1 MSSPEPF
8 RLGVSF
14 HSFTNEY
21 CSFKVSFEDMMQW
34 ATQLGG
40 GVEIVG
46 PSHHRGFPEV
56 SDEFERVFKSSIERN
71 GLTPTSYGSYAD
83 PFMLPDRDLSEDE
96 MVEYTIPQIKGA
108 AKLGFP
114 VVRLQYF
121 VYPVIERLL
130 PYAEKHDVKLGYELH
145 VPLMIEAPL
154 TQELIHQVERIS
166 SPHLGLIPDMG
177 IFAHSVPAFAIAGA
191 EVRGVDREIVARAV
205 ELWNAQTAM
214 TDALSELQRLGLQ
227 KNQIVAVE
235 RFWGSFGHSQPE
247 ALRTIMPYIIHVHGK
262 FFSMQGGTEPNL
274 RYEEVVREL
283 LAGGYSGWMSS
294 EFEGEA
300 SDSFAVVKEHQEM
313 VRNFIDKYRAA
324 QAGPRAHAA
333 NTITA
338 ES

>member
-1 MSSPEPF
+1 
-8 RLGVSF
+8 
-14 HSFTNEY
+14 
-21 CSFKVSFEDMMQW
+21 
-34 ATQLGG
+34 
-40 GVEIVG
+40 VG

-71 GLTPTSYGSYAD
+71 ELIPTSYGSYAD
-83 PFMLPDRDLSEDE
+83 PFMLPDRDLSGDE

-130 PYAEKHDVKLGYELH
+130 PYAEKYDVKLGYELH

-154 TQELIHQVERIS
+154 TQELIRQVERIS

-177 IFAHSVPAFAIAGA
+177 IFAHSVPAFAIRRA
-191 EVRGVDREIVARAV
+191 EARGVDAKVTARAV
-205 ELWNAQTAM
+205 ELWNRRTPLR
-214 TDALSELQRLGLQ
+214 DALAELQQLGLQ
-227 KNQIVAVE
+227 KSQITAVE
-235 RFWGSFGHSQPE
+235 GFWGSFGHSEPE
-247 ALRTIMPYIIHVHGK
+247 ALRTIMPYIIHFHGK
-262 FFSMQGGTEPNL
+262 FFTMENGTEPNL

-300 SDSFAVVKEHQEM
+300 SDSFAVVQEHQAM
-313 VRNFIDKYRAA
+313 VRNYIDKYRAA
-324 QAGPRAHAA
+324 
-333 NTITA
+333 
-338 ES
+338 